1 MRGLISPTS
10 EKNHYENT
18 KNTLG
23 NVLIISKNSLIFTA
37 LIVVPKKM
45 KIYTKTGD
53 QGMTALYGGTRVPK
67 NHARI
72 EAYGTVDELN
82 SFVGLIRSYNA
93 FSMIDAQLQVIQNS
107 LFDLGA
113 ELATPPD
120 KMTLANG
127 KSRLACAVSEK
138 EIKMLELWIDAMNDK
153 IPELESF
160 ILPTGNI
167 NVSNSHVARTV
178 CRRAERA
185 VLTLNDT
192 EKVRETCYQ
201 YLNRLSDYL
210 FVLAR
215 FFGRLANEKE
225 TYWTSNEGR

>member
-1 MRGLISPTS
+1 
-10 EKNHYENT
+10 
-18 KNTLG
+18 
-23 NVLIISKNSLIFTA
+23 
-37 LIVVPKKM
+37 M

-53 QGMTALYGGTRVPK
+53 QGVTALYGGTRVPK

-127 KSRLACAVSEK
+127 KNRLAYTVSEK
-138 EIKMLELWIDAMNDK
+138 EIKLLELWIDAMNDK
-153 IPELESF
+153 IPELEHF

-167 NVSNSHVARTV
+167 NVSNAHVARTI
-178 CRRAERA
+178 CRRAERT

-192 EKVRETCYQ
+192 EKVRETCYR

-215 FFGRLANEKE
+215 FFGRLTNEKE
-225 TYWTSNEGR
+225 TFWTSNDCE